1 VAFVSFRR
9 PDGTPSYGRVA
20 GDRVLDCGAVP
31 GAPADLKAAI
41 AAGSLDTLADGP
53 ALTLAD
59 VLLLPVIP
67 NPGKILCVGHNY
79 ESHRQETGR
88 AKVEHPSIFTR
99 FADTL
104 IADGQPI
111 VRPTVST
118 NLDFEGELAIVIG
131 PGKNGGSGR
140 AIAEE
145 DALDHIAG
153 YACFNDAS
161 IRDWQ
166 WHTTQFAPGKN
177 FPGTGAFGPTLMTPD
192 EVGDLADVHVTTR
205 LNGTIVQDQ
214 PIRDMIFPLA
224 KIIAYV
230 SAFTPLSPGDVIA
243 TGTPGGVGAKRTPP
257 LWMKAGDRVE
267 IAIGPVGTLTNHVAD
282 EDHPG

>member
-1 VAFVSFRR
+1 MAYISFRR
-9 PDGTPSYGRVA
+9 ADGTAGFGRID
-20 GDRVLDCGAVP
+20 GDQVRDCGGP
-31 GAPADLKAAI
+31 NAPADLCGAI
-41 AAGSLDTLADGP
+41 AAGPLDDLVAGEAIP
-53 ALTLAD
+53 LAD
-59 VLLLPVIP
+59 VTLLPIIP
-67 NPGKILCVGHNY
+67 NPAKILCVGHNY

-111 VRPTVST
+111 ILPHVSS

-131 PGKNGGSGR
+131 RGGR
-140 AIAEE
+140 YIAEA

-177 FPGTGAFGPTLMTPD
+177 FPGTGGFGPRLVTP
-192 EVGDLADVHVTTR
+192 EEAGDLSDVHVTTR
-205 LNGTIVQDQ
+205 LNDEIVQDQ
-214 PIRDMIFPLA
+214 PIRDMIFPVA
-224 KIIAYV
+224 RIIAYV

-243 TGTPGGVGAKRTPP
+243 TGTPGGVGAKRQPP

-267 IAIGPVGTLTNHVAD
+267 VSIGPVGTLTNHIVA
-282 EDHPG
+282 EGGRN

>member
-1 VAFVSFRR
+1 MAFISFRR
-9 PDGTPSYGRVA
+9 PDGTASYGRID
-20 GDRVLDCGAVP
+20 GDRVIDCGAV
-31 GAPADLKAAI
+31 ADTPADLKAAI
-41 AAGSLDTLADGP
+41 AAGVLDTLDAGP
-53 ALTLAD
+53 SLGLAE

-67 NPGKILCVGHNY
+67 HPSKILCVGHNY

-88 AKVEHPSIFTR
+88 AKVDHPSIFTR

-111 VRPTVST
+111 IRPRAST

-131 PGKNGGSGR
+131 RGGR
-140 AIAEE
+140 AIAEA

-177 FPGTGAFGPTLMTPD
+177 FPGTGAFGPQLVTPD
-192 EVGDLADVHVTTR
+192 EAGDLSDVRVTTR
-205 LNGTIVQDQ
+205 LNGEIVQDQ

-224 KIIAYV
+224 KIIAYI

-267 IAIGPVGTLTNHVAD
+267 VAIGPIGTLSNTIID
-282 EDHPG
+282 EDQLG

>member
-1 VAFVSFRR
+1 MAYISFRR
-9 PDGTPSYGRVA
+9 ADGTAGFGRID
-20 GDRVLDCGAVP
+20 GDQVRDCGGP
-31 GAPADLKAAI
+31 DAPADLRAAI
-41 AAGSLDTLADGP
+41 AAGPLNDLVAGEAIP
-53 ALTLAD
+53 LAD
-59 VLLLPVIP
+59 VTLLPVIP
-67 NPGKILCVGHNY
+67 NPAKILCVGHNY

-111 VRPTVST
+111 ILPHVSS

-131 PGKNGGSGR
+131 RGGR
-140 AIAEE
+140 HIAEA

-177 FPGTGAFGPTLMTPD
+177 FPGTGGFGPRLVTPA
-192 EVGDLADVHVTTR
+192 EAGDLSDVRVTTR
-205 LNGTIVQDQ
+205 LNGEIVQDQ
-214 PIRDMIFPLA
+214 PIRDMIFPVA
-224 KIIAYV
+224 RIIAYV

-243 TGTPGGVGAKRTPP
+243 TGTPGGVGAKRQPP

-267 IAIGPVGTLTNHVAD
+267 VSIGPVGTLTNHVVAEGHRD
-282 EDHPG
+282 